1 MPLMRTVY
9 TGKQLWDG
17 TRLHGESM
25 IVVEDGRI
33 AAIESRDGAEVPS
46 GAAEHAFPAATLAP
60 AFFDVHIHGA
70 AGHDIMEATPEAL
83 CTMGRFLA
91 ARGTGAFLATTVSA
105 PLDATLRSLGGPGQI
120 DRSGRTA
127 KAKPRPVGIH
137 LEGPF
142 LSHSKRGAHPSNR
155 LLAPDIAVFDRMF
168 EAAEGHVRLITL
180 APELP
185 GAAELA
191 GHAASRGV
199 RVSVGHS
206 DASAADTRRTIAAGA
221 TSATHTYNAM
231 RAMDHK
237 DPGILE
243 VVLTTDELFA
253 ELICDGIHNMPELV
267 RLWWRAKGP
276 ERAILVTDAMS
287 ATGMPEGEY
296 QLGGFPVQVAG
307 GKAMVNGVLAGSVL
321 TLDRAL
327 ENFLKFTGA
336 TVEQGLRLMT
346 VNPAGMT
353 GFNDG
358 TGTLAVGGKGGF
370 RGCRCDRKTG
380 RVGCGRSSS
389 AVDEEGRGLPPCARK
404 KAQGRGTAHLC
415 WNNGTKGLRPGA
427 GRARRRLRCRLL
439 RGPDGHIGGCGA
451 QPGKECFA
459 HQARF
464 ADDAADPGHGNFDR
478 DVVLAAKLGADQQ
491 DGVDEVG
498 RGLLQDTHARPGRP
512 PPPGG

>member
-1 MPLMRTVY
+1 
-9 TGKQLWDG
+9 
-17 TRLHGESM
+17 
-25 IVVEDGRI
+25 
-33 AAIESRDGAEVPS
+33 
-46 GAAEHAFPAATLAP
+46 
-60 AFFDVHIHGA
+60 
-70 AGHDIMEATPEAL
+70 
-83 CTMGRFLA
+83 MGRFLA

-105 PLDATLRSLGGPGQI
+105 PLDETLRSLQGLARLIERADGKGE
-120 DRSGRTA
+120 A
-127 KAKPRPVGIH
+127 KAVGIH

-142 LSHSKRGAHPSNR
+142 LSHAKRGAHPSNR

-168 EAAEGHVRLITL
+168 DAAEGHVRLITL
-180 APELP
+180 APELQ

-267 RLWWRAKGP
+267 LLWWRAKGP

-353 GFNDG
+353 GFDDG
-358 TGTLAVGGKGGF
+358 TGTLAVGGRADF
-370 RGCRCDRKTG
+370 
-380 RVGCGRSSS
+380 V
-389 AVDEEGRGLPPCARK
+389 AVD
-404 KAQGRGTAHLC
+404 
-415 WNNGTKGLRPGA
+415 GA
-427 GRARRRLRCRLL
+427 GKLV
-439 RGPDGHIGGCGA
+439 GSVVGGVA
-451 QPGKECFA
+451 P
-459 HQARF
+459 
-464 ADDAADPGHGNFDR
+464 
-478 DVVLAAKLGADQQ
+478 
-491 DGVDEVG
+491 
-498 RGLLQDTHARPGRP
+498 
-512 PPPGG
+512 